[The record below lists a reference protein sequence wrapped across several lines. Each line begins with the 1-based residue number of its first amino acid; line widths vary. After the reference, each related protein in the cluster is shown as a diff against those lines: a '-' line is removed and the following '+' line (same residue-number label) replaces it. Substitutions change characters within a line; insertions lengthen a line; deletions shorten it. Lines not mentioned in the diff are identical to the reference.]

1 MNFCLSDLVP
11 PLRWSDAATIP
22 LLREQPDLPD
32 AWWRSL
38 PMARVLAVLG
48 PERLADILASIV
60 LNHWPAAALGDV
72 LPALHVLDPD
82 EADEPST
89 AIALDRAG
97 SWSGLLALTGHDLRD
112 QPFIQPV
119 PLLHVLFTA
128 VFTRLA
134 VPAHAIPP
142 AHAAASSGAASSRA
156 AGAAHGPVADGAATR
171 GALAG
176 EGAES
181 GSVASGSVAGG
192 LRAPDGPPVVADL
205 RAQTVPEEAE
215 NVPTPEPEA
224 PVQPMVLPKRKA
236 RREPPVTDARRPDE
250 APGSLFQ
257 PASTR
262 KSPSASTFQRDD
274 AFPWEGAS
282 AFVPEDRFAPAPG
295 EAEPASG
302 AGPAETGAGFLETGA
317 EPAGAGPVEN
327 GAEPADVEA
336 AETGDRPAE
345 TEAEPS
351 EVEATET
358 GAAETGDE
366 PAETGDGPAETKA
379 EPSEVEAVEA
389 GAAGAGS
396 TEAGA
401 AETSEPD
408 VEPAAETAETGA
420 EDAHEDD
427 SEDARALPDAPEPVA
442 ESGEADR
449 RDEGDDE
456 GRDDGDEA
464 RPVRKNLHALL
475 DGVFANV
482 EDKRW
487 AVAQNRLFSDA
498 PATVEA
504 LAKLFAVSPE
514 VISEIE
520 ADLRRELAEWVASDE
535 AAPYREHLE
544 GVKEILGKAAP
555 RERLINAAEWHTG
568 ELHSLD
574 VPAWQFVLATL
585 PGYHLVDEWLVEGDI
600 TELRHRTRD
609 MISGAKPP
617 LTINKALDMVSSLGI
632 HPEVSKEW
640 LENVPQLRILGAG
653 ERSPQRSNG
662 APALTVE
669 KPGDGTGEPPG
680 GGEPRKAPFRP
691 LKDVSLT
698 RRCFRQPDGRWWLRI
713 DVTEEHLGGTECPLP
728 SGFAAYLGM
737 SPGEGRTVSSAVGE
751 LVLSW
756 HDRPV
761 LESLRTLLEDV
772 GAKEGSHLFL
782 TLSDEGVLRARHLP
796 LAGEEVETT
805 ARALRLVG
813 YTAAG
818 GTPEQ
823 ARRVIATRVG
833 MTGPVGFPEL
843 LTRLRERGDR
853 DLLSLLA

>member
-48 PERLADILASIV
+48 PERLADILASV
-60 LNHWPAAALGDV
+60 ALNHWPAAAVGDV

-82 EADEPST
+82 DADEPCT

-97 SWSGLLALTGHDLRD
+97 SWPGLLALTGHDLRD

-119 PLLHVLFTA
+119 PLLHALFTA

-134 VPAHAIPP
+134 APAHAVPVP
-142 AHAAASSGAASSRA
+142 ATPT
-156 AGAAHGPVADGAATR
+156 AGAARTPVSPRETSESSPEPVVSPEPVASPAPAASEP
-171 GALAG
+171 AG
-176 EGAES
+176 NRSAASEPAAEDLPEQD
-181 GSVASGSVAGG
+181 A
-192 LRAPDGPPVVADL
+192 PPVA
-205 RAQTVPEEAE
+205 AHSGNA
-215 NVPTPEPEA
+215 PEPEA
-224 PVQPMVLPKRKA
+224 LAEPVALPKRKPPRERDALPVPEA
-236 RREPPVTDARRPDE
+236 RRTADPDAGPRE

-257 PASTR
+257 PASAR
-262 KSPSASTFQRDD
+262 RNRPSSTS
-274 AFPWEGAS
+274 EG
-282 AFVPEDRFAPAPG
+282 EERFAPAPEDVRAA
-295 EAEPASG
+295 EAGFAAE
-302 AGPAETGAGFLETGA
+302 AGPAETEAVSAAG
-317 EPAGAGPVEN
+317 PAGAGAVA
-327 GAEPADVEA
+327 G
-336 AETGDRPAE
+336 TGPAE
-345 TEAEPS
+345 AEAVSEAEP
-351 EVEATET
+351 V
-358 GAAETGDE
+358 
-366 PAETGDGPAETKA
+366 
-379 EPSEVEAVEA
+379 A
-389 GAAGAGS
+389 G
-396 TEAGA
+396 
-401 AETSEPD
+401 
-408 VEPAAETAETGA
+408 PAAESGDGREDDRAGDPVPAGAPEA
-420 EDAHEDD
+420 EDTPEVKDVPEVEDV
-427 SEDARALPDAPEPVA
+427 PEPVA
-442 ESGEADR
+442 ESHEDHGHAEDHEDAEDHQ
-449 RDEGDDE
+449 
-456 GRDDGDEA
+456 DDGAA
-464 RPVRKNLHALL
+464 RPPVRPAPKSLHALV

-504 LAKLFAVSPE
+504 LAKLFAVPPE
-514 VISEIE
+514 VIGDIE
-520 ADLRRELAEWVASDE
+520 ADLRRELDEWTASEE

-544 GVKEILGKAAP
+544 EVKGILGKAAP
-555 RERLINAAEWHTG
+555 RERLINAVPWHAQ

-653 ERSPQRSNG
+653 ERPPQRSNG
-662 APALTVE
+662 APALTAE
-669 KPGDGTGEPPG
+669 KPGDLSG
-680 GGEPRKAPFRP
+680 GAGGIGGANGGSSGQEPRKAPFRP

-713 DVTEEHLGGTECPLP
+713 DVTPEHLGGAECPLP

-737 SPGEGRTVSSAVGE
+737 SPGDGRTVSSAVGE

-756 HDRPV
+756 QDRPV
-761 LESLRTLLEDV
+761 LESLMTLLEDV

-796 LAGEEVETT
+796 AAGEEVEAT

-813 YTAAG
+813 YTATG

-823 ARRVIATRVG
+823 AGRVIATRVG
-833 MTGPVGFPEL
+833 MTGPVATPEL

>member
-48 PERLADILASIV
+48 PERLADILASV
-60 LNHWPAAALGDV
+60 ALNHWPAAAVGDV

-82 EADEPST
+82 EADEPYT

-97 SWSGLLALTGHDLRD
+97 SWSGLLSLTGHDLRD

-119 PLLHVLFTA
+119 PLLHALFTA

-134 VPAHAIPP
+134 VPAHAVRPP
-142 AHAAASSGAASSRA
+142 AHPAGDSRA
-156 AGAAHGPVADGAATR
+156 LAPSPEPVAS
-171 GALAG
+171 LAPVAG
-176 EGAES
+176 GSVAGKSAVSESMAS
-181 GSVASGSVAGG
+181 GSVASKSDVSESAGD
-192 LRAPDGPPVVADL
+192 RPVPDAPPVVADL
-205 RAQTVPEEAE
+205 HAESAPE
-215 NVPTPEPEA
+215 PEPEA
-224 PVQPMVLPKRKA
+224 LAEPIVLPKRKA
-236 RREPPVTDARRPDE
+236 LGERDALPVPEARRTAEAGAGSEE

-257 PASTR
+257 PAFAR
-262 KSPSASTFQRDD
+262 KNRSMG
-274 AFPWEGAS
+274 AFAR
-282 AFVPEDRFAPAPG
+282 EDRFATAPE
-295 EAEPASG
+295 EAEAVAKAAP
-302 AGPAETGAGFLETGA
+302 TGA
-317 EPAGAGPVEN
+317 EPVAKAVPAEVEPVSEAVP
-327 GAEPADVEA
+327 AEAEALPEAKAEPGSGSEPVAEPQDAPGNDREDAPVPADV
-336 AETGDRPAE
+336 PH
-345 TEAEPS
+345 
-351 EVEATET
+351 
-358 GAAETGDE
+358 
-366 PAETGDGPAETKA
+366 
-379 EPSEVEAVEA
+379 
-389 GAAGAGS
+389 
-396 TEAGA
+396 
-401 AETSEPD
+401 
-408 VEPAAETAETGA
+408 A
-420 EDAHEDD
+420 EDT
-427 SEDARALPDAPEPVA
+427 PEPVA
-442 ESGEADR
+442 ESDESG
-449 RDEGDDE
+449 EGDEDGE
-456 GRDDGDEA
+456 GAEDDGA
-464 RPVRKNLHALL
+464 GRPVRKSLHALV

-487 AVAQNRLFSDA
+487 AVAQNRLFSDT

-514 VISEIE
+514 IIHDIE
-520 ADLRRELAEWVASDE
+520 TDLRRELDEWIASDE

-544 GVKEILGKAAP
+544 EVKEILGKAAP
-555 RERLINAAEWHTG
+555 RERLVNAAEWHTG

-653 ERSPQRSNG
+653 ERPPQRSNG
-662 APALTVE
+662 APSLTVE
-669 KPGDGTGEPPG
+669 KPGGGPD
-680 GGEPRKAPFRP
+680 GGEPGQEPKKAPFRP

-713 DVTEEHLGGTECPLP
+713 DVTQDHLGGAECPLP

-737 SPGEGRTVSSAVGE
+737 APGDGRTVSSAVGE

-761 LESLRTLLEDV
+761 LESLMTLLEDV

-796 LAGEEVETT
+796 AAGEEVETT

-813 YTAAG
+813 YTATG

-823 ARRVIATRVG
+823 AGRVIATRVG
-833 MTGPVGFPEL
+833 MTGSVGTPEL

>member
-97 SWSGLLALTGHDLRD
+97 SWPGLLSLTGHDLRD

-142 AHAAASSGAASSRA
+142 ARAAESSGAASSGAASS
-156 AGAAHGPVADGAATR
+156 GAASSGAASSGAASSGAAEAAHEPVADGGATR
-171 GALAG
+171 EALAD

-181 GSVASGSVAGG
+181 ESVASGSVAGG
-192 LRAPDGPPVVADL
+192 LRAPDGPPAVADL
-205 RAQTVPEEAE
+205 RAQTVPEDAE

-224 PVQPMVLPKRKA
+224 LAQPMALPKRKA
-236 RREPPVTDARRPDE
+236 RREPPVTDTRRPDE

-257 PASTR
+257 PASAR
-262 KSPSASTFQRDD
+262 KSPSASAFQREDAD

-282 AFVPEDRFAPAPG
+282 AFVREDRFAPASG
-295 EAEPASG
+295 EAEPAGAG

-317 EPAGAGPVEN
+317 EPAGAGPVET
-327 GAEPADVEA
+327 GAGPADVEA
-336 AETGDRPAE
+336 VKIGDRPAE
-345 TEAEPS
+345 TGVGAVETEAES
-351 EVEATET
+351 
-358 GAAETGDE
+358 
-366 PAETGDGPAETKA
+366 
-379 EPSEVEAVEA
+379 SEVEAVEA
-389 GAAGAGS
+389 GPA
-396 TEAGA
+396 EAGV
-401 AETSEPD
+401 AEAVEPD
-408 VEPAAETAETGA
+408 VEPATETAETAETG
-420 EDAHEDD
+420 DAPEDD
-427 SEDARALPDAPEPVA
+427 SEGDREDAFALPDAPEPVA
-442 ESGEADR
+442 EGDEADG

-514 VISEIE
+514 VIRGIE

-669 KPGDGTGEPPG
+669 KPAEGIGEPPG

-713 DVTEEHLGGTECPLP
+713 DVTEEHLGGVECPLP

>member
-48 PERLADILASIV
+48 PERLADVLASV
-60 LNHWPAAALGDV
+60 ALNHWPAAAVGDV

-82 EADEPST
+82 DADEPCT

-97 SWSGLLALTGHDLRD
+97 SWPGLLSLTGHDLRD

-119 PLLHVLFTA
+119 PLLQALFTA

-134 VPAHAIPP
+134 APSHAVPGAASGPV
-142 AHAAASSGAASSRA
+142 AHAAGAPASQTPVSSPEPSEAPESPEVPEAAEVPEISGSSEVSRAPEVSAVPESSPEPTASPAPAASEPA
-156 AGAAHGPVADGAATR
+156 AGDLPAQEAPPVA
-171 GALAG
+171 AG
-176 EGAES
+176 LPAQEAPPS
-181 GSVASGSVAGG
+181 HPGS
-192 LRAPDGPPVVADL
+192 APDHLEKAPD
-205 RAQTVPEEAE
+205 RAEDTPDHAG
-215 NVPTPEPEA
+215 NAPEPEVLA
-224 PVQPMVLPKRKA
+224 EPIVLPKRKPPRERGALPVPEA
-236 RREPPVTDARRPDE
+236 RQPGAGPEE

-257 PASTR
+257 PAATR
-262 KSPSASTFQRDD
+262 KNRSASTP
-274 AFPWEGAS
+274 AWEERFAT
-282 AFVPEDRFAPAPG
+282 APEDGEAAGAEFAAEAAPG
-295 EAEPASG
+295 EPEVPSGESETALREPEAV
-302 AGPAETGAGFLETGA
+302 AA
-317 EPAGAGPVEN
+317 PAGTGPVH
-327 GAEPADVEA
+327 
-336 AETGDRPAE
+336 E
-345 TEAEPS
+345 TEDES
-351 EVEATET
+351 
-358 GAAETGDE
+358 GDDHE
-366 PAETGDGPAETKA
+366 SGG
-379 EPSEVEAVEA
+379 
-389 GAAGAGS
+389 
-396 TEAGA
+396 
-401 AETSEPD
+401 
-408 VEPAAETAETGA
+408 
-420 EDAHEDD
+420 HEDD
-427 SEDARALPDAPEPVA
+427 REDDLASDPVPAAAESDEDHESDESDEDA
-442 ESGEADR
+442 GADR
-449 RDEGDDE
+449 AVRP
-456 GRDDGDEA
+456 
-464 RPVRKNLHALL
+464 PVRKSLHALV

-504 LAKLFAVSPE
+504 LAKLFAVPPE
-514 VISEIE
+514 VIGDIE
-520 ADLRRELAEWVASDE
+520 TDLRRELAEWTASDE
-535 AAPYREHLE
+535 ATPYREHLE
-544 GVKEILGKAAP
+544 EVKGILGKAAP
-555 RERLINAAEWHTG
+555 RERLINATPWHTL

-574 VPAWQFVLATL
+574 VPAWQFVLAGL
-585 PGYHLVDEWLVEGDI
+585 PDYHLVDEWLVEGDI

-653 ERSPQRSNG
+653 ERPPQRSNG
-662 APALTVE
+662 APSLTAE
-669 KPGDGTGEPPG
+669 KPHDGNGGEPG
-680 GGEPRKAPFRP
+680 QEPRKAPFRP

-713 DVTEEHLGGTECPLP
+713 DVTQEHLGGAECPLP

-737 SPGEGRTVSSAVGE
+737 SPGDGRTVSSAVGE

-756 HDRPV
+756 QDRPV
-761 LESLRTLLEDV
+761 LESLMTLLEDV

-796 LAGEEVETT
+796 AAGEEVEAT

-813 YTAAG
+813 YTATG

-823 ARRVIATRVG
+823 AGRVIATRVG
-833 MTGPVGFPEL
+833 MTGPVAAPEL

>member
-48 PERLADILASIV
+48 PERLADILASV
-60 LNHWPAAALGDV
+60 ALNHWPAAAVGDV

-82 EADEPST
+82 DADEPYT

-97 SWSGLLALTGHDLRD
+97 SWPGLLALTGHDLRD

-119 PLLHVLFTA
+119 PLLHALFTA

-134 VPAHAIPP
+134 APTHAVPVPAAPT
-142 AHAAASSGAASSRA
+142 
-156 AGAAHGPVADGAATR
+156 AGAARTPVSPRESSESSPEPVASPTPAA
-171 GALAG
+171 GDL
-176 EGAES
+176 
-181 GSVASGSVAGG
+181 
-192 LRAPDGPPVVADL
+192 PDQDAPPVAAAP
-205 RAQTVPEEAE
+205 RPGNA
-215 NVPTPEPEA
+215 PEPESLA
-224 PVQPMVLPKRKA
+224 EPVALPKRKPPRERDALPVPEA
-236 RREPPVTDARRPDE
+236 RRTVDPDAGPQE

-257 PASTR
+257 PASAR
-262 KSPSASTFQRDD
+262 RNQPSSTSAGEERF
-274 AFPWEGAS
+274 AS
-282 AFVPEDRFAPAPG
+282 APEDVRA
-295 EAEPASG
+295 AE
-302 AGPAETGAGFLETGA
+302 AGF
-317 EPAGAGPVEN
+317 
-327 GAEPADVEA
+327 A
-336 AETGDRPAE
+336 AEGGPAE
-345 TEAEPS
+345 TEAVS
-351 EVEATET
+351 
-358 GAAETGDE
+358 AA
-366 PAETGDGPAETKA
+366 GPAGAVAGTAEAEDVSEA
-379 EPSEVEAVEA
+379 EPVA
-389 GAAGAGS
+389 G
-396 TEAGA
+396 
-401 AETSEPD
+401 
-408 VEPAAETAETGA
+408 PAAESG
-420 EDAHEDD
+420 DGREDD
-427 SEDARALPDAPEPVA
+427 PGPADAPEAEDVPEPVVETHEDHEHA
-442 ESGEADR
+442 EDQEHA
-449 RDEGDDE
+449 E
-456 GRDDGDEA
+456 GREDAEDLEDDGAA
-464 RPVRKNLHALL
+464 RPPVLPAPKSLHALV

-514 VISEIE
+514 VIGDIE
-520 ADLRRELAEWVASDE
+520 ADLRRELDEWTASDE

-544 GVKEILGKAAP
+544 EVKGILGKAAP
-555 RERLINAAEWHTG
+555 RERLINAAPWHTQ

-653 ERSPQRSNG
+653 ERPPQRSNG
-662 APALTVE
+662 APALTAE
-669 KPGDGTGEPPG
+669 KPGDLSGGAGGIGGANGGNPG
-680 GGEPRKAPFRP
+680 QEPRKAPFRP

-713 DVTEEHLGGTECPLP
+713 DVTREHLGGAECPLP

-737 SPGEGRTVSSAVGE
+737 SPGDGRTVSSAVGE
-751 LVLSW
+751 LILSW
-756 HDRPV
+756 QDRPV
-761 LESLRTLLEDV
+761 LESLMTLLEDV

-796 LAGEEVETT
+796 AAGEEVEAT

-813 YTAAG
+813 YTATG

-823 ARRVIATRVG
+823 AGRVIATRVG
-833 MTGPVGFPEL
+833 MTGPVATPEL

>member
-22 LLREQPDLPD
+22 LLRAQPDLPD

-48 PERLADILASIV
+48 PERLADILASV
-60 LNHWPAAALGDV
+60 ALNHWPAAAVGDV
-72 LPALHVLDPD
+72 LPALYVLDPD
-82 EADEPST
+82 DADEPYT

-97 SWSGLLALTGHDLRD
+97 SWAGLLSLTGHDLRD

-119 PLLHVLFTA
+119 PLLHALFTA

-134 VPAHAIPP
+134 APAPAHAVPPP
-142 AHAAASSGAASSRA
+142 AHAAEDSRA
-156 AGAAHGPVADGAATR
+156 PVSSLTPVVGGSTEREPAVD
-171 GALAG
+171 
-176 EGAES
+176 
-181 GSVASGSVAGG
+181 GSVASGSTVGESG
-192 LRAPDGPPVVADL
+192 SGELSVPDGPPAVADL
-205 RAQTVPEEAE
+205 HAE
-215 NVPTPEPEA
+215 NVPEPEPEA
-224 PVQPMVLPKRKA
+224 PAKPMPLPKRKGP
-236 RREPPVTDARRPDE
+236 RERDAVPVPDARRTTETDTGPKE
-250 APGSLFQ
+250 PPGSLFQ
-257 PASTR
+257 PASARKGRPTSSFTR
-262 KSPSASTFQRDD
+262 EERFATASEEAEAAGSGPRDIPV
-274 AFPWEGAS
+274 AGVQAEGAPGLLPRP
-282 AFVPEDRFAPAPG
+282 VPWADRADPAEAELAAEAGPTGAEAAPEAGAEPVVEAG
-295 EAEPASG
+295 PERAQAASDAGPAEALPEAVAEPVEAEPARVQAASE
-302 AGPAETGAGFLETGA
+302 AGPAETNPDFEEGPGET
-317 EPAGAGPVEN
+317 
-327 GAEPADVEA
+327 EPADEA
-336 AETGDRPAE
+336 GPP
-345 TEAEPS
+345 EAEADPGGDS
-351 EVEATET
+351 E
-358 GAAETGDE
+358 DN
-366 PAETGDGPAETKA
+366 PRDD
-379 EPSEVEAVEA
+379 SQ
-389 GAAGAGS
+389 
-396 TEAGA
+396 
-401 AETSEPD
+401 
-408 VEPAAETAETGA
+408 
-420 EDAHEDD
+420 DD
-427 SEDARALPDAPEPVA
+427 SEDDPVPAPLA
-442 ESGEADR
+442 EDG
-449 RDEGDDE
+449 EGD
-456 GRDDGDEA
+456 GAG
-464 RPVRKNLHALL
+464 PKVPKSLHSLVDA
-475 DGVFANV
+475 VFANV

-487 AVAQNRLFSDA
+487 AVAQNRLFSDV

-514 VISEIE
+514 IISDIE
-520 ADLRRELAEWVASDE
+520 TDLRRELAEWVSSDE

-544 GVKEILGKAAP
+544 ETKEVLGKAAP
-555 RERLINAAEWHTG
+555 RERLVNAAEWHTR

-653 ERSPQRSNG
+653 ERPPQRSNG
-662 APALTVE
+662 APALTAE
-669 KPGDGTGEPPG
+669 KPGAEPG
-680 GGEPRKAPFRP
+680 QEPKKAPFRP

-713 DVTEEHLGGTECPLP
+713 DVTGEHLGGAECPLP

-737 SPGEGRTVSSAVGE
+737 SPGDGRTVSSAVGE

-761 LESLRTLLEDV
+761 LESLMTLLEDV

-796 LAGEEVETT
+796 AAGEEVETT

-813 YTAAG
+813 YTATG

-823 ARRVIATRVG
+823 AKRVIATRVG
-833 MTGPVGFPEL
+833 MTGPVGTPEL

>member
-48 PERLADILASIV
+48 PERLADILASV
-60 LNHWPAAALGDV
+60 ALNHWPAAAVGDV

-82 EADEPST
+82 DADEPYT

-97 SWSGLLALTGHDLRD
+97 SWPALLSLTGHDLRD

-119 PLLHVLFTA
+119 PLLHALFTA

-134 VPAHAIPP
+134 APAPAHSVPPP
-142 AHAAASSGAASSRA
+142 AHAAEASRAPASSPE
-156 AGAAHGPVADGAATR
+156 PVAS
-171 GALAG
+171 LVP
-176 EGAES
+176 
-181 GSVASGSVAGG
+181 VASGSTASESAAGD
-192 LRAPDGPPVVADL
+192 LPVPDAPPAVADL
-205 RAQTVPEEAE
+205 HAGDAPG
-215 NVPTPEPEA
+215 PEPEA
-224 PVQPMVLPKRKA
+224 LAEPVVLPKRKA
-236 RREPPVTDARRPDE
+236 LRERDAVPVPDARRATDGGSESPRIALPARLGEEEPAGELLRAGSAGSAGRQARDHPREGGRRRIRPPGHPGGGGSRRGRARPPPRPVPWTDQAEPAE
-250 APGSLFQ
+250 AE
-257 PASTR
+257 PASE
-262 KSPSASTFQRDD
+262 AGH
-274 AFPWEGAS
+274 AGAED
-282 AFVPEDRFAPAPG
+282 VPKAGPAGAGAVQEAGAEPALEAGPAEALPGAGAEPVEAGPAISEAGPAEAEPVFEAGPG
-295 EAEPASG
+295 EAEPAD
-302 AGPAETGAGFLETGA
+302 E
-317 EPAGAGPVEN
+317 AGPVEA
-327 GAEPADVEA
+327 GAEPVANP
-336 AETGDRPAE
+336 R
-345 TEAEPS
+345 
-351 EVEATET
+351 
-358 GAAETGDE
+358 
-366 PAETGDGPAETKA
+366 
-379 EPSEVEAVEA
+379 
-389 GAAGAGS
+389 
-396 TEAGA
+396 
-401 AETSEPD
+401 
-408 VEPAAETAETGA
+408 
-420 EDAHEDD
+420 DD
-427 SEDARALPDAPEPVA
+427 SGDDRGHDPAPADAPEPVA
-442 ESGEADR
+442 ES
-449 RDEGDDE
+449 DEDDE
-456 GRDDGDEA
+456 DDEA
-464 RPVRKNLHALL
+464 GPPVPKSLHSLV

-514 VISEIE
+514 VIRDLET
-520 ADLRRELAEWVASDE
+520 DLRRELAEWLSSDE

-544 GVKEILGKAAP
+544 EMKGILGKAAP
-555 RERLINAAEWHTG
+555 RERLVDAAEWHTR

-653 ERSPQRSNG
+653 ERPPQRSNG
-662 APALTVE
+662 APALTAE
-669 KPGDGTGEPPG
+669 KPADGVGGPQN
-680 GGEPRKAPFRP
+680 GGEAGQEPKKAPFRP

-713 DVTEEHLGGTECPLP
+713 DVTGEHLGGAECPLP

-737 SPGEGRTVSSAVGE
+737 SPGDGRTVSSAVGE

-761 LESLRTLLEDV
+761 LESLMTLLEDV

-796 LAGEEVETT
+796 AAGEEVEIT

-813 YTAAG
+813 YTATG
-818 GTPEQ
+818 GTAEQ

-833 MTGPVGFPEL
+833 MTGPVGTPEL

>member
-48 PERLADILASIV
+48 PERLADILASV
-60 LNHWPAAALGDV
+60 ALNHWPAAAVGDV

-82 EADEPST
+82 DADEPYT

-97 SWSGLLALTGHDLRD
+97 SWPALLSLTGHDLRD

-119 PLLHVLFTA
+119 PLLHALFTA

-134 VPAHAIPP
+134 APAPAHSVPPP
-142 AHAAASSGAASSRA
+142 AHAAEASRAPASSPE
-156 AGAAHGPVADGAATR
+156 PVAS
-171 GALAG
+171 LVP
-176 EGAES
+176 
-181 GSVASGSVAGG
+181 VASGSTASESAAGD
-192 LRAPDGPPVVADL
+192 LPVPDAPPAVADL
-205 RAQTVPEEAE
+205 HAGDAPG
-215 NVPTPEPEA
+215 PEPEA
-224 PVQPMVLPKRKA
+224 LAEPVVLPKRKA
-236 RREPPVTDARRPDE
+236 LRERDAVPVPDARRATDGGSEEP
-250 APGSLFQ
+250 PGSLFQ
-257 PASTR
+257 PASAR
-262 KSPSASTFQRDD
+262 KNRPASSSAREVREVREDRLATTPEKADAAGSGHRDIPV
-274 AFPWEGAS
+274 AGVRAEGAPGLLPRP
-282 AFVPEDRFAPAPG
+282 VPWTDQAEPAEAEPASEAGHAGAEDVPKAGPAGAGAVQEAGAEPALEAGPAEALPGAGAEPVEAGPAISEAGPAEAEPVFEAGPG
-295 EAEPASG
+295 EAEPAD
-302 AGPAETGAGFLETGA
+302 E
-317 EPAGAGPVEN
+317 AGPVEA
-327 GAEPADVEA
+327 GAEPVANP
-336 AETGDRPAE
+336 R
-345 TEAEPS
+345 
-351 EVEATET
+351 
-358 GAAETGDE
+358 
-366 PAETGDGPAETKA
+366 
-379 EPSEVEAVEA
+379 
-389 GAAGAGS
+389 
-396 TEAGA
+396 
-401 AETSEPD
+401 
-408 VEPAAETAETGA
+408 
-420 EDAHEDD
+420 DD
-427 SEDARALPDAPEPVA
+427 SGDDRGHDPAPADAPEPVA
-442 ESGEADR
+442 ES
-449 RDEGDDE
+449 DEDDE
-456 GRDDGDEA
+456 DDEA
-464 RPVRKNLHALL
+464 GPPVPKSLHSLV

-514 VISEIE
+514 VIRDLET
-520 ADLRRELAEWVASDE
+520 DLRRELAEWLSSDE

-544 GVKEILGKAAP
+544 EMKGILGKAAP
-555 RERLINAAEWHTG
+555 RERLVDAAEWHTR

-653 ERSPQRSNG
+653 ERPPQRSNG
-662 APALTVE
+662 APALTAE
-669 KPGDGTGEPPG
+669 KPADGVGGPQN
-680 GGEPRKAPFRP
+680 GGEAGQEPKKAPFRP

-713 DVTEEHLGGTECPLP
+713 DVTGEHLGGAECPLP

-737 SPGEGRTVSSAVGE
+737 SPGDGRTVSSAVGE

-761 LESLRTLLEDV
+761 LESLMTLLEDV

-796 LAGEEVETT
+796 AAGEEVEIT

-813 YTAAG
+813 YTATG
-818 GTPEQ
+818 GTAEQ

-833 MTGPVGFPEL
+833 MTGPVGTPEL